1 MGSGFSDEMS
11 RVTAKGYTTILSAPW
26 YLDYISYAQDWQRYY
41 KVEPL
46 NFNGQFSSQRLC
58 VCHGFNL
65 VIEAW
70 LIWGEKTLGFVQQ
83 AYVEYLH
90 RRDMGIGVSMGPCG
104 WWFNVLR
111 NNVLQLQGR
120 LLCIGY

>member
-1 MGSGFSDEMS
+1 MGGGFSDEMS

-46 NFNGQFSSQRLC
+46 NFNGQFSSQRLWF
-58 VCHGFNL
+58 GDWGLANL
-65 VIEAW
+65 RRE
-70 LIWGEKTLGFVQQ
+70 EGFVQQ

-90 RRDMGIGVSMGPCG
+90 RREHGA
-104 WWFNVLR
+104 LR
-111 NNVLQLQGR
+111 LVV
-120 LLCIGY
+120 